1 MPARKT
7 VLIVD
12 DSASL
17 LDALSG
23 AFEEAGYDV
32 ATAVDGEEV
41 FRKLAQ
47 VSPAAVLL
55 DIYMPKL
62 NGADVCR
69 LLKANPH
76 WRRTFLVLM
85 SGRISEKEMDTY
97 RRIGA
102 DEVLRKPFEPE
113 VIVGCVARA
122 IGPAAG
128 PAGA

>member
-1 MPARKT
+1 MAARKT

-12 DSASL
+12 DSAAV

-23 AFEEAGYDV
+23 AFEEAGYEV

-47 VSPAAVLL
+47 ANPAALLL
-55 DIYMPKL
+55 DVYMPKL

-69 LLKANPH
+69 LVRAHPH
-76 WRRTFLVLM
+76 WRRIFLVLM
-85 SGRISEKEMDTY
+85 SGRIAEKEIETY

-102 DEVLRKPFEPE
+102 DEVLRKPFEPDL
-113 VIVGCVARA
+113 VVGCVAKA
-122 IGPAAG
+122 IGP
-128 PAGA
+128 PASASDG